1 MQTNHLAHQFAQDG
15 LIPQLTLLTAERA
28 EQYRQEMAA
37 FVAAYEDDPHYGDW
51 TYFKSHLLLV
61 WVAQIAQEPA
71 ILDAVTKLLGPNI
84 LLWNSF
90 LPIKRPF
97 SGGYFGW
104 HQDGTFW
111 DIAPLTETVTV
122 WLALGP
128 VSLDNGG
135 MRMIPGSHTWGQL
148 EHEKTFDP
156 QSMLRRGQQTTAAFD
171 ESQAIEISLAPG
183 QASLHNAAVLHGSA
197 PNNSAG
203 WRWGVGLN
211 YVSGNVTPVNGYQDS
226 AWVVRGQQ
234 PVKGFAS
241 ESPPAD
247 SLSTAALAAYESA
260 VRRTAT
266 RYEDM

>member
-1 MQTNHLAHQFAQDG
+1 MESTSLAQTFARDG
-15 LIPQLTLLTAERA
+15 IVAKVSLLSDEKAESYCQKM
-28 EQYRQEMAA
+28 EE
-37 FVAAYEDDPHYGDW
+37 FVAAHGDDPRYGDW

-71 ILDAVTKLLGPNI
+71 ILDAVEAVLGPNI

-122 WLALGP
+122 WLALGS
-128 VSLDNGG
+128 VGEHNGG
-135 MRMIPGSHTWGQL
+135 MRVIPGSHRWGQL

-156 QSMLRRGQQTTAAFD
+156 QSMLRRGQRITADFD
-171 ESQAIEISLAPG
+171 EHTAVDITLAAG
-183 QASLHNAAVLHGSA
+183 QASLHNSAVLHGST
-197 PNNSAG
+197 PNHSTE

-211 YVSGNVTPVNGYQDS
+211 YVSGNVAPINSYQDS
-226 AWVVRGQQ
+226 AWLLRGQRVQ
-234 PVKGFAS
+234 MGFAT
-241 ESPPAD
+241 ESPPAS
-247 SLSTAALAAYESA
+247 SLSADALAEYERA
-260 VRRTAT
+260 VQRSAT
-266 RYEDM
+266 RYEK